1 MHNFALENNMK
12 ILKAISEASNNAVK
26 AASCLGVKFFSL
38 NMKREP
44 PSKRQYEGIQLFLII
59 EFVAYPF
66 YSGDTFDT

>member
-12 ILKAISEASNNAVK
+12 MLKAISEASSSAVK

-44 PSKRQYEGIQLFLII
+44 RSKRQYEGIQLFLII
-59 EFVAYPF
+59 EFVTHPF
-66 YSGDTFDT
+66 YGSDTVDA